1 MATVI
6 RMAFLVGLLCSA
18 GVAVA
23 DDERAHENYMLH
35 CQGCHL
41 PKAEGFAGKVP
52 VMKDFV
58 GYFLHSQEGREFLIR
73 VPGVSHSALSD
84 AEVVELMNWLLQT
97 HSAGQLPDPY
107 TPFTEAEVAQLRK
120 YPEGDPEHTRQI
132 ILAQIATELPA
143 LASELAETN

>member
-1 MATVI
+1 MAIVI
-6 RMAFLVGLLCSA
+6 RFAFIIGLLCSA
-18 GVAVA
+18 NVAFS
-23 DDERAHENYMLH
+23 DDQRAHVNYMLH

-41 PKAEGFAGKVP
+41 PKAEGFAGRVP
-52 VMKDFV
+52 VMKDFA

-107 TPFTEAEVAQLRK
+107 TPFTEVEVAQLRK
-120 YPEGDPEHTRQI
+120 DPEGDPEHARQI
-132 ILAQIATELPA
+132 ILAKIAAELPA
-143 LASELAETN
+143 LASELAENN